1 MEFVDYLPIMMF
13 AFLAVLLFSGFPVAF
28 ILAGTGLL
36 FGLIGIIFDVFSW
49 AEFGAIPA
57 RIYGSL
63 AESLILTAIPMFIL
77 MGVVLERSGIAKNL
91 LTGLEYLLGSTP
103 GALALAVVVMGTIMA
118 ATTGIIGASVVMMT
132 LMALPAMAEKK
143 YNMEFAAGTIAAAGT
158 LGILLPPSIM
168 LIIMAELLSK
178 SVGVLFKAAVIPGVM
193 LAVFYFLYIIIR
205 CWLDPTLAPVAK
217 VEKNALSAKEL
228 STLLA
233 QSLLPPFALVALV
246 LGSIIFGWA
255 TPTEAAGVG
264 AAGAILLSFFTFK
277 PESNSRTST
286 RAVSEPDTGGTRSKS
301 FRAFLSDAL
310 YRTTTTNAM
319 LFAIFIGSTIFAYTF
334 RSLGGDDLII
344 DFVDHLGLGSW
355 ALLLM
360 IMLVVFLL
368 GFFLD
373 WIEIT
378 MIVLPIFAPIIAD
391 FDFGAHVD
399 SASTIYWFAILM
411 ALNLQTSFLT
421 PPFGFSLFYMKAAAG
436 DNIEL
441 KQIYRGAVPFVIIQ
455 IIGLGLVMA
464 FPEIALWLPNQL
476 AN

>member
-1 MEFVDYLPIMMF
+1 
-13 AFLAVLLFSGFPVAF
+13 
-28 ILAGTGLL
+28 
-36 FGLIGIIFDVFSW
+36 
-49 AEFGAIPA
+49 
-57 RIYGSL
+57 
-63 AESLILTAIPMFIL
+63 
-77 MGVVLERSGIAKNL
+77 
-91 LTGLEYLLGSTP
+91 
-103 GALALAVVVMGTIMA
+103 
-118 ATTGIIGASVVMMT
+118 
-132 LMALPAMAEKK
+132 
-143 YNMEFAAGTIAAAGT
+143 
-158 LGILLPPSIM
+158 
-168 LIIMAELLSK
+168 
-178 SVGVLFKAAVIPGVM
+178 M
-193 LAVFYFLYIIIR
+193 LAIFYFLYIIIR

-217 VEKNALSAKEL
+217 VEKAPLPVNEL
-228 STLLA
+228 FVLLA
-233 QSLLPPFALVALV
+233 QSLLPPFALIALV

-264 AAGAILLSFFTFK
+264 AAGAIALSFFTFK
-277 PESNSRTST
+277 PETISKASS
-286 RAVSEPDTGGTRSKS
+286 RAVGEPGMNVSSAKS
-301 FRAFLSDAL
+301 FREFLSSAL
-310 YRTTTTNAM
+310 YQTTTTNAM

-344 DFVDHLGLGSW
+344 GFVDHLGLGSW

-378 MIVLPIFAPIIAD
+378 MIVLPIFAPVIAD

-399 SASTIYWFAILM
+399 PASTIYWFAILM